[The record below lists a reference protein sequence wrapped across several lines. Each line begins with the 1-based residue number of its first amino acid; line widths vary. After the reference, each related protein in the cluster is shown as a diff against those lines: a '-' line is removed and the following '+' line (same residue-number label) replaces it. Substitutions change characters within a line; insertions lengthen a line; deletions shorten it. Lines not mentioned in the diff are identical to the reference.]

1 MATMYGSEI
10 LRLRNFKFE
19 RMQNR
24 RTFMKS
30 AALAAAAMSAG
41 KLVHAKQSEFNPFPA
56 MGEDEDLFFKISLAE
71 WSLVRILRGR
81 NKELD
86 NLDFPAYTKEKF
98 DILAVEYVD
107 QFFPSADK
115 EYVKELLK
123 RTEDIGVKNVL
134 LMIDTA
140 GSLGD
145 LDEEKRMESVEKHYQ
160 WVEAAEILG
169 CHAIRVNARGRGPEL
184 DVANATTKSLITL
197 SRFAADYGISVI
209 VENHGGPSSR
219 PPWLTSVIRNTG
231 MINCGVLP
239 DFGNFIIERREGGER
254 YDLYQGMK
262 ELMPLAKG
270 VSAKSHEFDEEG
282 NETTK
287 DFTRLLKIVKDAG
300 FRGYIGIE
308 YEGRELSADEGII
321 ATKNLLIKAG
331 KAVMAE
337 VEEEG

>member
-1 MATMYGSEI
+1 
-10 LRLRNFKFE
+10 
-19 RMQNR
+19 MQNR

-30 AALAAAAMSAG
+30 AALAAAAISAG
-41 KLVHAKQSEFNPFPA
+41 PAIHAKQSNFNPFPA
-56 MGEDEDLFFKISLAE
+56 LGEEDDLFFKISLAE
-71 WSLVRILRGR
+71 WSLVSTLRGR
-81 NKELD
+81 NKTLD
-86 NLDFPAYTKEKF
+86 NLDFPAYAKDKF
-98 DILAVEYVD
+98 DIQNVEYVD

-123 RTEDIGVKNVL
+123 RTQDIGVRNVL
-134 LMIDTA
+134 IMIDTA
-140 GSLGD
+140 GSLGE
-145 LDEEKRMESVEKHYQ
+145 LDEEKRVAAVEKHYQ

-169 CHAIRVNARGRGPEL
+169 CHAIRVNARGTGSDL
-184 DVANATTKSLITL
+184 DVAHATTKSLITL

-219 PPWLTSVIRNTG
+219 ASWLSSVIRNTG

-239 DFGNFIIERREGGER
+239 DFGNFIIDRKPGGEQ

-270 VSAKSHEFDEEG
+270 VSAKTHEFDEEG

-287 DFTRLLKIVKDAG
+287 DFYKLLKIIKDAG
-300 FRGYIGIE
+300 FRGFIGIE
-308 YEGRELSADEGII
+308 YEGRTLSPDEGIL

-331 KAVMAE
+331 KAVMEAE
-337 VEEEG
+337 ES